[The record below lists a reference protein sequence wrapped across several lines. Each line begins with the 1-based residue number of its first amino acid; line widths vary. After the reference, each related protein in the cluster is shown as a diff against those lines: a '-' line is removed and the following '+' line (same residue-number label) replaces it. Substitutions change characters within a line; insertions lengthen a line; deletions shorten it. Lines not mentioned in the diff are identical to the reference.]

1 VFKGLLRA
9 MSAAK
14 KPAKK
19 PEAEKADG
27 AEKPAKKPGDITGRF
42 GAWWNGVDYTPS
54 SGEPAEDG
62 AGKDKPKAAAK
73 DKPAKKEEPK
83 PAEPAA
89 PTAEAVAAEVV
100 EAAKAEAAAV
110 KPVSQVS
117 PAIGTAARDVKSD
130 AMSVR
135 VKALE
140 TLWGEGRLAPGSADI
155 DAKLLDAA
163 LEQADGLGAVGFL
176 AADGAL
182 LKAFAHR
189 SEREAL
195 VAEWRDGYIARVQ
208 ELAPKARIERCDLDR
223 PRALGE
229 GKLEALVSLEA
240 FAFADHKNGLVLRAH
255 RALGPNGRWVI
266 LETTRNT
273 SRTPAEAFA
282 SAWAEPQLATAD
294 DVEEVLKLTGFASV
308 QKVSMTELVLDA
320 ARLGYQRLA
329 SELETA
335 AKAGM
340 SGREGALFLQELAWE
355 AQSWRARVRAL
366 EGGALEVN
374 LWIADKLAPLE
385 LTQEA
390 VSDELLET
398 AVKPDDAGASDALF
412 EDVGEETSSK
422 VFIPL
427 AARV

>member
-1 VFKGLLRA
+1 

-19 PEAEKADG
+19 PEAEKAD
-27 AEKPAKKPGDITGRF
+27 EKPAKKGGDLTGRL
-42 GAWWNGVDYTPS
+42 GAWWNGVDYAPPSADPAAEGETPAKA
-54 SGEPAEDG
+54 EKPAKE
-62 AGKDKPKAAAK
+62 
-73 DKPAKKEEPK
+73 KPAKKEEPK
-83 PAEPAA
+83 AVA
-89 PTAEAVAAEVV
+89 PTAEVAAAEVV
-100 EAAKAEAAAV
+100 EAAKAEAAAA
-110 KPVSQVS
+110 KPVNLVVE
-117 PAIGTAARDVKSD
+117 AAMRGVKSD

-155 DAKLLDAA
+155 DSKMLDAA

-182 LKAFAHR
+182 LKAFTGR

-208 ELAPKARIERCDLDR
+208 ELAPTARIERCELDR

-255 RALGPNGRWVI
+255 RALAPNGRWVI

-308 QKVSMTELVLDA
+308 QKISITDLVLDA

-335 AKAGM
+335 AKSGM
-340 SGREGALFLQELAWE
+340 AGREGALFLQELAWE

-398 AVKPDDAGASDALF
+398 AVKPDDAGASDQLF
-412 EDVGEETSSK
+412 DDVTDGPESSSK
-422 VFIPL
+422 VFMPP

>member
-1 VFKGLLRA
+1 

-19 PEAEKADG
+19 PEAEKAD
-27 AEKPAKKPGDITGRF
+27 EKPAKKGGDLTGRF
-42 GAWWNGVDYTPS
+42 GAWWNGVDYTPP
-54 SGEPAEDG
+54 SGEAAEGEKTAKAEKPAKE
-62 AGKDKPKAAAK
+62 
-73 DKPAKKEEPK
+73 KPAKKEPKIEEPV
-83 PAEPAA
+83 A
-89 PTAEAVAAEVV
+89 PTAEAAAAEVV
-100 EAAKAEAAAV
+100 EAAKAVAE
-110 KPVSQVS
+110 KPVS
-117 PAIGTAARDVKSD
+117 PAVEAAVRLVKSD
-130 AMSVR
+130 AVSVR

-155 DAKLLDAA
+155 DTKLLDAA
-163 LEQADGLGAVGFL
+163 LEQAEGLGAVGFL

-182 LKAFAHR
+182 LKSFAAR

-195 VAEWRDGYIARVQ
+195 VAEWRDGYISRVQ

-294 DVEEVLKLTGFASV
+294 DIQEVLKLTGFASV
-308 QKVSMTELVLDA
+308 QKIPMNDLVLDA
-320 ARLGYQRLA
+320 ARVGYQRLA
-329 SELETA
+329 AELETA

-340 SGREGALFLQELAWE
+340 TGREGALFLQELAWE
-355 AQSWRARVRAL
+355 AQSWRARVRAI

-374 LWIADKLAPLE
+374 LWIADKLVPLE

-398 AVKPDDAGASDALF
+398 AVKPDDAGASDQLF
-412 EDVGEETSSK
+412 DDVTDGPGSK
-422 VFIPL
+422 VFMPP

>member
-1 VFKGLLRA
+1 

-19 PEAEKADG
+19 PEAEKAD
-27 AEKPAKKPGDITGRF
+27 EKPAKKGGDLKGRF
-42 GAWWNGVDYTPS
+42 GAWWNGVDYAPPS
-54 SGEPAEDG
+54 DDAAEGGKPA
-62 AGKDKPKAAAK
+62 KAA
-73 DKPAKKEEPK
+73 DKPAKAEKAKAEEPI
-83 PAEPAA
+83 A
-89 PTAEAVAAEVV
+89 PTAEAAATEVV
-100 EAAKAEAAAV
+100 EAAKAEAVAEKPTNPVVEGAV
-110 KPVSQVS
+110 RRV
-117 PAIGTAARDVKSD
+117 RSD

-140 TLWGEGRLAPGSADI
+140 TLWGEGRLSPGSSDI

-163 LEQADGLGAVGFL
+163 LELADGHGGIGFL

-182 LKAFAHR
+182 LKSFCDR
-189 SEREAL
+189 SDREARA
-195 VAEWRDGYIARVQ
+195 AEWRDGCVARVQ
-208 ELAPKARIERCDLDR
+208 EVAPKAHVEFCDLDR

-229 GKLEALVSLEA
+229 GKLQALVSLDA
-240 FAFADHKNGLVLRAH
+240 FAFADHKNGLVARAH

-273 SRTPAEAFA
+273 SRAPAEAFA

-294 DVEEVLKLTGFASV
+294 DLEEVLKLSGFASV
-308 QKVSMTELVLDA
+308 NRTPMTELVLDA
-320 ARLGYQRLA
+320 ARLGYARLA

-340 SGREGALFLQELAWE
+340 TGREGALFLQELAWE

-412 EDVGEETSSK
+412 DTAELADETSSQ
-422 VFIPL
+422 VFMPPPR
-427 AARV
+427 A

>member
-1 VFKGLLRA
+1 

-19 PEAEKADG
+19 PEAEKAD
-27 AEKPAKKPGDITGRF
+27 EKPAKKGGDLTGRL
-42 GAWWNGVDYTPS
+42 GAWWNGVDYTPP
-54 SGEPAEDG
+54 SGEVAEG
-62 AGKDKPKAAAK
+62 EKTAKAEKSAK
-73 DKPAKKEEPK
+73 EKPAKKEPKAEEPI
-83 PAEPAA
+83 A
-89 PTAEAVAAEVV
+89 PTAEAAAAEVV
-100 EAAKAEAAAV
+100 EAAKAEAAA
-110 KPVSQVS
+110 KPVSLVVE
-117 PAIGTAARDVKSD
+117 AAAHGVKSD

-163 LEQADGLGAVGFL
+163 LEQADGLGEVGFL

-182 LKAFAHR
+182 LKSFAAR
-189 SEREAL
+189 SEREAV
-195 VAEWRDGYIARVQ
+195 VAEWRDGYIARMQ

-255 RALGPNGRWVI
+255 RALGRNGRWVI

-308 QKVSMTELVLDA
+308 QKIPMNDLVLDA
-320 ARLGYQRLA
+320 ARMGYQRLA

-335 AKAGM
+335 AKSGM
-340 SGREGALFLQELAWE
+340 AGREGALFLQELAWE

-398 AVKPDDAGASDALF
+398 AVKPDDAGASDQLF
-412 EDVGEETSSK
+412 EDVTDAPSSK
-422 VFIPL
+422 VFMPP
-427 AARV
+427 APRV